1 MRLHDLQRDFSRALR
16 ANDNLIFVDG
26 SGIDIYRNNYR
37 SQLHAS
43 LEDTFGHLHRWLG
56 ETAFRRAAEC
66 HIDRSPPHSWT
77 LDAYGRDFP
86 ETLRELFPSDPEVF
100 ELAWLELAMAEAF
113 VAADAEPL
121 GLEQLAQIDWNK
133 ARLRFVPS
141 LRLGEAATNAWAI
154 WEALE
159 SDVSP
164 PASAMFSTS
173 HGYVVW
179 RRSLVSQFRVVEGWQ
194 YRAISELRGGMSF
207 AEVCEVLAA
216 ELGEDGAAAAAG
228 ELLRVLIDDELIAE
242 VID

>member
-1 MRLHDLQRDFSRALR
+1 M
-16 ANDNLIFVDG
+16 DG

-37 SQLHAS
+37 SQLLAT
-43 LEDTFGHLHRWLG
+43 LKDTFGHLHRWLG
-56 ETAFRRAAEC
+56 ETEFRRAADL

-77 LDAYGRDFP
+77 LDAYGWDFP
-86 ETLRELFPSDPEVF
+86 ETLRELFPLDAEVF
-100 ELAWLELAMAEAF
+100 ELAWLELAMADAF

-121 GLEQLAQIDWNK
+121 GLEQLALVDWNK

-159 SDVSP
+159 SEVSP
-164 PASAMFSTS
+164 PAPAVLSTA
-173 HGYVVW
+173 HGYIVW
-179 RRSLVSQFRVVEGWQ
+179 RRSLVSQFRVVDAWQ
-194 YRAISELRGGMSF
+194 YRAISALHAGMSF

-216 ELGEDGAAAAAG
+216 ELGENGAAAAAA
-228 ELLRVLIDDELIAE
+228 ELLRALIDDELIAE